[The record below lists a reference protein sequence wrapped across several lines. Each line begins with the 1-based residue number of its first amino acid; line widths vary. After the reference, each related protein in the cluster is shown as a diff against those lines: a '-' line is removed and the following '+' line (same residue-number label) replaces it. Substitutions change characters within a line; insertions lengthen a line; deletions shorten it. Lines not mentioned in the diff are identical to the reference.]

1 MFSNKIIYKRYRF
14 IKRNKIFFQVGSITF
29 SKDNAVIY
37 RVQNINDIA
46 NIIVRHFEKYPLITK
61 KRGDFLLFKSII
73 ELMKNGEHLNKE
85 GLKNIISL
93 KAFLNRGLSKELKIY
108 FPDIV
113 KIKRPKMVLPT
124 SIDYNWFAEFFSG
137 EGCFL

>member
-124 SIDYNWFAEFFSG
+124 SIDYN
-137 EGCFL
+137 